1 MPNPHVYAAPGRT
14 YTNHYNTRQAAL
26 YLGVS
31 RASVVHAIA
40 RASIE
45 AVYTRRWGYLIAYR
59 ELRRYRLAR
68 RAGQVPLKR
77 RPLWVDETYG
87 CVPDGRD
94 RGIAP
99 RTGPARRVLSVI
111 G

>member
-1 MPNPHVYAAPGRT
+1 MPNAHVYAAAGRT
-14 YTNHYNTRQAAL
+14 YTNHYNTAQAAL
-26 YLGVS
+26 YLGIS
-31 RASVVHAIA
+31 RASVVQAIA

-59 ELRRYRLAR
+59 ELLRYRRAR

-87 CVPDGRD
+87 CLPDRRD
-94 RGIAP
+94 RGTAP
-99 RTGPARRVLSVI
+99 GVGSARPVLSVI